1 MGGRRS
7 RRNSRYAT
15 LAAGFGVF
23 ALALGPRVAAAAEQP
38 SEATPP
44 PPATTDLSRDGTPH
58 KRSRL
63 FALET
68 NAMVTRELVPTSFL
82 GVDAAI
88 AFGNDTFGVRAGG
101 AILGAPTFRLAANE
115 ISNVLAYGML
125 DACAS
130 KNVRIHRVR
139 MCLGG
144 ELGGWKHFW
153 KGYGKPDR
161 LESMHVAGTLKG
173 DYRYRFTR
181 NFGLLLGVG
190 LSIPAVGPQFR
201 GRDRVGRPTPV
212 LVPGPV
218 AGTLRI
224 GGSFGIG

>member
-7 RRNSRYAT
+7 RKNSRFAT
-15 LAAGFGVF
+15 LAAGIGLF
-23 ALALGPRVAAAAEQP
+23 ALPRLAGAAEQP
-38 SEATPP
+38 DSASAEVL
-44 PPATTDLSRDGTPH
+44 PPAVVDTRPDDTRH

-68 NAMVTRELVPTSFL
+68 NAMVTREMIPTSFL
-82 GVDAAI
+82 GLDAAI
-88 AFGNDTFGVRAGG
+88 VIGNDTFGLRAGG
-101 AILGAPTFRLAANE
+101 AFLGAASFRLAANE
-115 ISNVLAYGML
+115 ISNILAYGML

-130 KNVRIHRVR
+130 KSVAVHRVR

-153 KGYGKPDR
+153 SGYGKPDR

-201 GRDRVGRPTPV
+201 GHDRVGRPTPV

-218 AGTLRI
+218 AATLRI